1 MSAPKKPNLV
11 SVTTI
16 NDDGSRYFLHP
27 SDVSGKWTLCRRLVG
42 LALIAIYVLLPW
54 IPINGNPAVFLDVE
68 NRMFHLFGLTLVP
81 QDLWVMFFA
90 VSGLGFGLFFV
101 TALLGRIWC
110 GWACPYTVF
119 LDHVYRRIER
129 WIEGDAQAR
138 RALDNAPWTA
148 GKAFK
153 RIFKHLLY
161 VAVAALIAHVF
172 LSYFVS
178 LKRLYDF
185 MQAGPL
191 EHATA
196 FGIVAFL
203 TAVLW
208 FCFGYF
214 REQFCIIMC
223 PYGRLQSALT
233 DDDTINVGYDHK
245 RGEPRGAK
253 GKAEGDCIDCR
264 RCIQVC
270 PTGIDI
276 RNGLQLE
283 CIGCTACID
292 ACDDIME
299 KVGRPK
305 GLIRYDSFKGFAGA
319 TRRLLRPRIY
329 AYCALAALGLGAL
342 TLVASKKA
350 SPFNAIIS
358 RNTGVPFTNDATSV
372 QNIYKVRFMNKRNQ
386 PASVTIRLGKNS
398 PKGYELSG
406 ETQTFTVPPLD
417 EVNRTCVVVAPLQHY
432 VGVSTVSIEVH
443 ADPGDVVIE
452 KSIPFLGPNPES
464 VRSNPTPTR

>member
-27 SDVSGKWTLCRRLVG
+27 SDVSGKWVLARRAVG
-42 LALIAIYVLLPW
+42 LLLIAIYVLLPW

-68 NRMFHLFGLTLVP
+68 NRQFHLVGLTLVP

-90 VSGLGFGLFFV
+90 VSGLGFSLFFL

-138 RALDNAPWTA
+138 KALDNAPWTA

-153 RIFKHLLY
+153 RVFKHLLY
-161 VAVAALIAHVF
+161 VGVAALIAHVF

-178 LKRLYDF
+178 LKRLYSF

-203 TAVLW
+203 TLVLW

-214 REQFCIIMC
+214 R
-223 PYGRLQSALT
+223 
-233 DDDTINVGYDHK
+233 
-245 RGEPRGAK
+245 
-253 GKAEGDCIDCR
+253 
-264 RCIQVC
+264 
-270 PTGIDI
+270 
-276 RNGLQLE
+276 
-283 CIGCTACID
+283 
-292 ACDDIME
+292 
-299 KVGRPK
+299 
-305 GLIRYDSFKGFAGA
+305 
-319 TRRLLRPRIY
+319 
-329 AYCALAALGLGAL
+329 
-342 TLVASKKA
+342 
-350 SPFNAIIS
+350 
-358 RNTGVPFTNDATSV
+358 
-372 QNIYKVRFMNKRNQ
+372 
-386 PASVTIRLGKNS
+386 
-398 PKGYELSG
+398 
-406 ETQTFTVPPLD
+406 
-417 EVNRTCVVVAPLQHY
+417 
-432 VGVSTVSIEVH
+432 
-443 ADPGDVVIE
+443 
-452 KSIPFLGPNPES
+452 
-464 VRSNPTPTR
+464 